1 VDEKA
6 TRIANL
12 RAVLDARF
20 EGNKSAMS
28 RALGQERPAYVIDL
42 LNGKKSFG
50 EKAARTIETALGLA
64 RGELDVP
71 PSSGKTPK
79 KPALRILP
87 HLSDEAVSLAE
98 DWQQLEEP
106 MRSQVLAMV
115 ASLAA
120 EQRRQERANR
130 RKGRSAVAGRFAVDN

>member
-1 VDEKA
+1 MDEKA

-50 EKAARTIETALGLA
+50 EKAARTIEKALGLT
-64 RGELDVP
+64 RGDLDVP
-71 PSSGKTPK
+71 VSSGKPLK
-79 KPALRILP
+79 KPAIRILP
-87 HLSDEAVSLAE
+87 HLSEEAVSLAE
-98 DWQQLEEP
+98 DWQQLDEP

-130 RKGRSAVAGRFAVDN
+130 KKGRTAVGDRFATDN